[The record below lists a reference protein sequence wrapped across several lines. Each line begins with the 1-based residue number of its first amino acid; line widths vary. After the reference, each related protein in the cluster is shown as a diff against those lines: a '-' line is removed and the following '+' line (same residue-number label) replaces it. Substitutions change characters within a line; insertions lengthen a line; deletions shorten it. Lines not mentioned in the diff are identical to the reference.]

1 MVLVKGFVTH
11 IQYACVCIHPI
22 QIHVC
27 TYKYRIHNDLVL
39 KALHVRGQ
47 DCFNWCQPSK
57 QSSQVDLV
65 NGVFCISY
73 LNIKCKVLLYF
84 LGSIFPLTLFCGAS
98 HPSYPQDDLTRVII
112 YFSNFSFT

>member
-11 IQYACVCIHPI
+11 IQYARVCIHPI

-27 TYKYRIHNDLVL
+27 MYKHGIHNDLVL
-39 KALHVRGQ
+39 KALHAGGQ
-47 DCFNWCQPSK
+47 DCFDGCQPSG
-57 QSSQVDLV
+57 QSLRVDLA
-65 NGVFCISY
+65 NGVFCISD

-98 HPSYPQDDLTRVII
+98 HPSYPAVT
-112 YFSNFSFT
+112 